1 MPKPDRVTIQ
11 CARCRRAGE
20 KLFLKGDRC
29 FTAKCALTRRS
40 FAPGQ
45 HGPTQRIRLT
55 SYGEQLKEKQK
66 AKRVY
71 GLRERQ
77 FSNYVAKASKRKGN
91 TAEGFLKFL
100 EKRLDNVVYRLGLA
114 KSRESARQIVSHCHI
129 LVDNKRVNIPSF
141 QVESDQVISIAE
153 KSQSKKIF
161 ENLKQT
167 LIKHEVPVWLS
178 LNVETL
184 TGKILAEPKIE
195 GMQFNFDP
203 KKIIEFYSR

>member
-1 MPKPDRVTIQ
+1 MPKADRVTIQ

-91 TAEGFLKFL
+91 TAEGLLKFL

-129 LVDNKRVNIPSF
+129 LVDGKRVNIPSF

-184 TGKILAEPKIE
+184 TGKVLAEPKIE

>member
-29 FTAKCALTRRS
+29 FGAKCALTRRS

-141 QVESDQVISIAE
+141 QVEPDQVVSIAE

-184 TGKILAEPKIE
+184 TGKVLAEPKIE

>member
-1 MPKPDRVTIQ
+1 MPKADRVTIQ

-45 HGPTQRIRLT
+45 HGPTQRVRLT

-91 TAEGFLKFL
+91 TAEGLLKFL

-141 QVESDQVISIAE
+141 QVEPDQVISIAE
-153 KSQSKKIF
+153 KSQFKKVF

-184 TGKILAEPKIE
+184 IGKVLAEPKIE

>member
-91 TAEGFLKFL
+91 TAEGLLKFL

-141 QVESDQVISIAE
+141 QVEPDQVISIAE
-153 KSQSKKIF
+153 KSQLKKIF

-184 TGKILAEPKIE
+184 TGKVLAEPKIE

>member
-1 MPKPDRVTIQ
+1 MPKADRITIQ

-29 FTAKCALTRRS
+29 FGAKCALTRRG
-40 FAPGQ
+40 FPPGQ
-45 HGPTQRIRLT
+45 HGPTQRVRLT
-55 SYGEQLKEKQK
+55 SFGEQLKEKQK

-114 KSRESARQIVSHCHI
+114 KSRESARQIVSHRHV
-129 LVDNKRVNIPSF
+129 LVNNKRVNIPSF
-141 QVESDQVISIAE
+141 QVEPDQVVSIAE

-167 LIKHEVPVWLS
+167 LAKHELPAWLS
-178 LNVETL
+178 LDVEKL
-184 TGKILAEPKIE
+184 SGKILAEPKIE

>member
-1 MPKPDRVTIQ
+1 MPKADRVTIQ

-20 KLFLKGDRC
+20 KLFLKGDKC
-29 FTAKCALTRRS
+29 FTAKCPVARRG
-40 FAPGQ
+40 FPPGQ
-45 HGPTQRIRLT
+45 HGPTQRVRLT

-91 TAEGFLKFL
+91 TAEGLLKFL

-114 KSRESARQIVSHCHI
+114 KSRESARQMVSHRHF
-129 LVDNKRVNIPSF
+129 LVNGKRVNIPSF
-141 QVESDQVISIAE
+141 QVEPDQIISIAE
-153 KSQSKKIF
+153 KSQPKKIF

-167 LIKHEVPVWLS
+167 LVKHELPVWLS
-178 LNVETL
+178 LDAEKL
-184 TGKILAEPKIE
+184 SGKVLSEPKIE
-195 GMQFNFDP
+195 GLQFNFDP

>member
-1 MPKPDRVTIQ
+1 MPKPDRITIQ

-20 KLFLKGDRC
+20 KLFLKGDKC
-29 FTAKCALTRRS
+29 FTVKCPLTRRG
-40 FAPGQ
+40 FPPGQ
-45 HGPTQRIRLT
+45 HGPTKRVRLT
-55 SYGEQLKEKQK
+55 SYGEQLREKQK

-91 TAEGFLKFL
+91 TAEGLLKFL

-114 KSRESARQIVSHCHI
+114 KSRESARQMVSHRHFLI
-129 LVDNKRVNIPSF
+129 DGRRVNIPSF
-141 QVESDQVISIAE
+141 QVAPDQIISIAE

-161 ENLKQT
+161 ENLKQI
-167 LIKHEVPVWLS
+167 LAKHEVPAWLS
-178 LNVETL
+178 LDAEKL
-184 TGKILAEPKIE
+184 TGKILSEPKIE

-203 KKIIEFYSR
+203 TKIIEFYSR

>member
-1 MPKPDRVTIQ
+1 MPKADRITIQ

-29 FTAKCALTRRS
+29 FGAKCALTRRG
-40 FAPGQ
+40 FPPGQ
-45 HGPTQRIRLT
+45 HGPTQRVRLT
-55 SYGEQLKEKQK
+55 SFGEQLKEKQK

-141 QVESDQVISIAE
+141 QVEPDQVVSIAA

-167 LIKHEVPVWLS
+167 LVKHELPAWLS
-178 LNVETL
+178 LDVEKL
-184 TGKILAEPKIE
+184 SGKILAEPKIE

>member
-20 KLFLKGDRC
+20 KLFLKGDKC
-29 FTAKCALTRRS
+29 FTAKCPVARRG
-40 FAPGQ
+40 FPPGQ
-45 HGPTQRIRLT
+45 HGPTQRVRLT

-91 TAEGFLKFL
+91 TAEGLLKFL
-100 EKRLDNVVYRLGLA
+100 EKRLDNVAYRLGLA
-114 KSRESARQIVSHCHI
+114 KSRESARQMVSHCHI

-141 QVESDQVISIAE
+141 QVEQDQIISIAE
-153 KSQSKKIF
+153 KSQSKKLF

-167 LIKHEVPVWLS
+167 LIKHEVPTWLT
-178 LNVETL
+178 LDVEKL
-184 TGKILAEPKIE
+184 SGKVLSEPKVEDI
-195 GMQFNFDP
+195 QVNFDP
-203 KKIIEFYSR
+203 RKIIEFYSR

>member
-1 MPKPDRVTIQ
+1 MPKSDRVTIQ

-91 TAEGFLKFL
+91 TAEGLLKFL

-141 QVESDQVISIAE
+141 QVESDQVISLAE

-184 TGKILAEPKIE
+184 TGKILAEPKIA

>member
-29 FTAKCALTRRS
+29 FGAKCALTRRS

-91 TAEGFLKFL
+91 TAEGLLKFL

-141 QVESDQVISIAE
+141 QVEPDQIVSIAE
-153 KSQSKKIF
+153 KSQPKKIF